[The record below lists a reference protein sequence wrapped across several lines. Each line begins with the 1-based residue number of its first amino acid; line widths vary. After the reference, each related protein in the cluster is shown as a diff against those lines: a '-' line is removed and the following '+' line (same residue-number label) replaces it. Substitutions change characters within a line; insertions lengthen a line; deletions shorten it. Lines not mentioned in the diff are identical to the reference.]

1 MCDKGTP
8 ERSERFILEKS
19 RRTRSGFAELNL
31 FIMRRA
37 NLDYVQVTD
46 AMMYGTVVRTMKMFV
61 QLQGV
66 E

>member
-1 MCDKGTP
+1 VTRSPLK
-8 ERSERFILEKS
+8 RSERFILAKS

-31 FIMRRA
+31 FIVQRVI
-37 NLDYVQVTD
+37 LEYVQVTD